1 MIKSV
6 KRSISILAIQIELDD
21 EEDSPIADWF
31 YDSKPLL
38 DTPHVNGS
46 TYKKWNLSLP
56 QIATLYRM
64 ANQLMTDLVDDNYFY
79 LFDLKSFFTAKA
91 LNIAIPGKF
100 TPDFGI

>member
-1 MIKSV
+1 M
-6 KRSISILAIQIELDD
+6 
-21 EEDSPIADWF
+21 
-31 YDSKPLL
+31 
-38 DTPHVNGS
+38 NGS

-91 LNIAIPGKF
+91 LNIAIPGQLLNKNYSSIQSCPNRKSKIATKIF
-100 TPDFGI
+100 SKRAINGTVVYRF

>member
-1 MIKSV
+1 M
-6 KRSISILAIQIELDD
+6 
-21 EEDSPIADWF
+21 
-31 YDSKPLL
+31 
-38 DTPHVNGS
+38 NGS

-91 LNIAIPGKF
+91 LNIAIPGQLGAIFILRKSIGVGGPENGNF
-100 TPDFGI
+100 PLL